1 MFFFTGA
8 VIFQALAMHLHGRAG
23 LAMILMVF
31 FMEGPLFPLIFAQA
45 LRGMGR
51 HTKFASVV
59 MTSSISG
66 GAVFSPISS
75 HLVYHEQN
83 PQFALIVGAVAF
95 GVGLVMPIGVT
106 VLGKV
111 RRVIDPMSW
120 SEAASDGRPSSTSS
134 VASRA
139 LSIVMMGKRPSKESG
154 TAEFR
159 ERSSNGGVATE
170 HTHQ

>member
-1 MFFFTGA
+1 
-8 VIFQALAMHLHGRAG
+8 
-23 LAMILMVF
+23 VF
-31 FMEGPLFPLIFAQA
+31 FMEGPLFPLIFAQG
-45 LRGMGR
+45 LRGMGK

-59 MTSSISG
+59 ITSAISG

-75 HLVYHEQN
+75 HLVNHQQK

-95 GVGLVMPIGVT
+95 GAGLIMPIGVS

-139 LSIVMMGKRPSKESG
+139 LSIVMMGKRPSKENG
-154 TAEFR
+154 VAECR
-159 ERSSNGGVATE
+159 ERSSNGGAPT
-170 HTHQ
+170 